1 MLGPHARS
9 TRSAHQLGPHARFI
23 SSVHMLGPH
32 ARSIS
37 SGPSA
42 RSTRSGPHARST
54 RTVHQLGPSARSA
67 RSVHTLGPAARF
79 ISSVHTLGPQN
90 WSTRSVH
97 QLGPYQLGPHARST
111 SSVHQLDSSARST
124 RSVHTIGPHARSISS
139 VHQLGPSARS
149 IRKSDKPGQPHTCS
163 ERRAAEKGSGSAP
176 CAGATRAGRGHAE
189 ELPCLLTGTDSR
201 HWHCSPADHLPAT
214 TAAYVQQLGSIDSG
228 GVHEVRRCRCD
239 GARAGRGR
247 VEAHPPLLQLAGAR
261 GSTPLGATP
270 HSVPPEIGKV
280 IAFYVDTWP
289 GRVPRLL
296 TRDGMGYSI

>member
-32 ARSIS
+32 AGLGPSARSIS
-37 SGPSA
+37 SVHTLWSTRSVDTHGPSARSISSVRTLGPHARSSSSVHQLGPHARSTKLVYTLGPSARSISA
-42 RSTRSGPHARST
+42 RSTRS
-54 RTVHQLGPSARSA
+54 VHKLGPSAR
-67 RSVHTLGPAARF
+67 F
-79 ISSVHTLGPQN
+79 ISSLHALGPHN
-90 WSTRSVH
+90 RSTRSVH
-97 QLGPYQLGPHARST
+97 QLGP
-111 SSVHQLDSSARST
+111 SAW
-124 RSVHTIGPHARSISS
+124 
-139 VHQLGPSARS
+139 S
-149 IRKSDKPGQPHTCS
+149 IRKSDKPGQTHTCS

-270 HSVPPEIGKV
+270 HSVPEEICKV

-296 TRDGMGYSI
+296 TRDGMGSFI